1 LKSLDYSN
9 NLLYIK
15 FLVPRSDF
23 NYILNIVRSLQG
35 RNFDAVNKQWTALA
49 TQANMDKLLDAG
61 FTPSLAV
68 KQIWDKTP
76 TFTIAETPRKEINH
90 ALLPDKIR
98 DYQIRGV
105 EFLEAVNGN
114 GIIGDSPRLGKTLQ
128 ALAYCMQ
135 HPEYKRIL
143 VVCPS
148 NVKCVWEREINKWL
162 HENSAIINGRTL
174 YPLEM
179 ISDRFFIINY
189 DILYDWKEELK
200 IKKFDIMIVDE
211 LHYLGNK
218 FRQSS
223 EENAK
228 VPVKRTQAFQ
238 ELCRKIKHKVLLS
251 GTPIKAAPIQ
261 FFPALNALAPKVFP
275 NYWKFANYY
284 CDPQF
289 VRGEWQ
295 FKGYTKAHIDELIA
309 KISPYMIRRRK
320 EDVLTDLPVKQRIVV
335 SFAKDDTEN
344 REQELKEKIA
354 WIADYLASGEKLVVF
369 AWHRDVCDRIYEE
382 FSKQAVLVYGG
393 IDSKKKTVR
402 QDMFQDDTKIRLF
415 VGQVISANVGI
426 DLSAA
431 DTVAFVEMPFNPG
444 DAEQAEERVF
454 MPGDGK
460 QRITVYYLVGKESP
474 EEKIAEILE
483 NKNQIVTKV
492 LDNKVAN
499 KLFD

>member
-1 LKSLDYSN
+1 MKSLDYSK
-9 NLLYIK
+9 NLLIIK

-23 NYILNIVRSLQG
+23 AYILNIVRSLQG

-61 FTPSLAV
+61 FVPSLAV

-98 DYQIRGV
+98 DYQVRGV

-114 GIIGDSPRLGKTLQ
+114 GIVGFAPRLGKSLT
-128 ALAYCMQ
+128 ALSYCMQ

-143 VVCPS
+143 IGCPS
-148 NVKCVWEREINKWL
+148 NVKYVWEREINKWL
-162 HENSAIINGRTL
+162 HEDSVILSGKTSSSLMMINV
-174 YPLEM
+174 
-179 ISDRFFIINY
+179 RFFVINY
-189 DILYDWKEELK
+189 DILYDWKEVLK
-200 IKKFDIMIVDE
+200 EKKFDVMIMDE
-211 LHYLGNK
+211 SHYLCNTK
-218 FRQSS
+218 MY
-223 EENAK
+223 NAKLKAK
-228 VPVKRTQAFQ
+228 VPVKRTQAFM
-238 ELCRKIKHKVLLS
+238 ELCKLIPHKILLS
-251 GTPIKAAPIQ
+251 GTAIKSCPVQ
-261 FFPALNALAPKVFP
+261 FWTSLNAVAPKEFP
-275 NYWKFANYY
+275 SQNKYKQHF
-284 CDPQF
+284 CDPKWNYF
-289 VRGEWQ
+289 AHEYD
-295 FKGYTKAHIDELIA
+295 YTGLSNAEELIA

-354 WIADYLASGEKLVVF
+354 WIADYLDSGEKLVVF
-369 AWHRDVCDRIYEE
+369 AWHREICERIYEE
-382 FSKQAVLVYGG
+382 FKKKAVLVYGG
-393 IDSKKKTVR
+393 IDNKKKTER
-402 QDMFQDDTKIRLF
+402 QDKFQNDTKIRLF

-454 MPGDGK
+454 LPGDGK

-492 LDNKVAN
+492 LDNKVAD